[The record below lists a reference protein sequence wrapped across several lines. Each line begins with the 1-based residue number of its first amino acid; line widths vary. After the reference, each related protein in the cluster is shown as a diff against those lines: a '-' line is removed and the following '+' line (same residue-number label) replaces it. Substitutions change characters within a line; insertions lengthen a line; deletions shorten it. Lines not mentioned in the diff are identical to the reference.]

1 MADEDLLA
9 PDIDWIHGEP
19 DIEDNIDDNVTDTS
33 SPEYVRWYKRRHKKK
48 KTPRERIQSNL
59 TVISAVVAGVLVAA
73 VKFAAAIFTGSVAMI
88 AEGIHSLVD
97 AANDS
102 LLLIG
107 KRASKKEPDVRHPFG
122 YGALMFFYTF
132 VVSVIIFFAGGGISI
147 YQGISA
153 LISGDH
159 ALSDPWVNY
168 LVLGIGIIL
177 EGVSLS
183 IALRDVNRARGE
195 MGIADYIKQST
206 DPAKFTVFLEDS
218 AAVIGMVIAIVGIAL
233 SQAFDMPG
241 IEAAASI
248 MIGLIMAA
256 VATVLLR
263 ETRSLL
269 IGEGLGRD
277 EIEEIVFIVE
287 DDPAV
292 IKCGRVLSMYLGPN
306 DLLLNLDVTFDDE
319 LDEGDVLQ
327 AVDRIEAE
335 LMDEY
340 PQAKAVFIEAE
351 SLNQVYRQRLERKE
365 AFEAD
370 EEDD

>member
-1 MADEDLLA
+1 M
-9 PDIDWIHGEP
+9 
-19 DIEDNIDDNVTDTS
+19 
-33 SPEYVRWYKRRHKKK
+33 
-48 KTPRERIQSNL
+48 
-59 TVISAVVAGVLVAA
+59 
-73 VKFAAAIFTGSVAMI
+73 
-88 AEGIHSLVD
+88 
-97 AANDS
+97 
-102 LLLIG
+102 
-107 KRASKKEPDVRHPFG
+107 
-122 YGALMFFYTF
+122 
-132 VVSVIIFFAGGGISI
+132 
-147 YQGISA
+147 
-153 LISGDH
+153 
-159 ALSDPWVNY
+159 
-168 LVLGIGIIL
+168 L

-241 IEAAASI
+241 IDAAASI
-248 MIGLIMAA
+248 VIGLIMAA